1 MQEGPYEFTVITYDG
16 LGNKSIPV
24 TANGYVYGDLYEQSL
39 VNRSI
44 EGDIVTT
51 YEDGEFIATIKWLPL
66 NYEEA
71 QETCLTYEL
80 ADGSG
85 QKSIKVNT
93 GDNRSVITGAKP
105 GGRVRM
111 VYRLQTGFACHRH
124 VSFGRELATEH
135 NAVQDTGRERRK
147 SLCAR

>member
-1 MQEGPYEFTVITYDG
+1 MV
-16 LGNKSIPV
+16 
-24 TANGYVYGDLYEQSL
+24 A
-39 VNRSI
+39 
-44 EGDIVTT
+44 
-51 YEDGEFIATIKWLPL
+51 L

-105 GGRVRM
+105 GGEFEWYT
-111 VYRLQTGFACHRH
+111 VYKPDSLAIDMFRSDGARNGAQRSTGYR
-124 VSFGRELATEH
+124 S
-135 NAVQDTGRERRK
+135 
-147 SLCAR
+147 